1 MEGSHHIQL
10 PNLPNPEKEQQS
22 FYKPVPDDKQPGYPK
37 PLERMSK
44 NGKAH
49 RA

>member
-1 MEGSHHIQL
+1 MEGQPSYPV
-10 PNLPNPEKEQQS
+10 PNLPDPEKEQQS

-44 NGKAH
+44 K
-49 RA
+49 